1 MMKLRIGLL
10 VIIAVL
16 STSVMAEMKQSNSVI
31 IFVSFSMP
39 RQSLIA
45 YLHDANKIHASIV
58 VLGLVNNSLKETV
71 GTISSLVKEAGGGG
85 VELNPLV
92 FTTFHITKVPSVIVI
107 PSSNTCMQ
115 QSNCSFGKD
124 YDLIAGNITL
134 QAALEIV
141 SHHGQIAAHEANSA
155 LLILRRGE
163 HV

>member
-92 FTTFHITKVPSVIVI
+92 FNTFHITKVPSVIVI

-115 QSNCSFGKD
+115 QSN
-124 YDLIAGNITL
+124 
-134 QAALEIV
+134 
-141 SHHGQIAAHEANSA
+141 
-155 LLILRRGE
+155 
-163 HV
+163 